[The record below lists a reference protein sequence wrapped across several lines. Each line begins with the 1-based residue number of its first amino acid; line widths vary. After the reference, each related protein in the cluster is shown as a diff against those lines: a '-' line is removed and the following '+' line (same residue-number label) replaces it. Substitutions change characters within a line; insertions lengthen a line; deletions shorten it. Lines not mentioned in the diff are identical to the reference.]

1 MTPVLGRRALNRATL
16 ERQMLLRRT
25 QISVTAAV
33 EHLVGMQAQTPHTWY
48 LGLWSRLAGF
58 QPSDASA
65 LLESGSLV
73 RIVLMRGTIHLV
85 TPIDAAALRPLVQPV
100 LDRDLATNTL
110 HSKPLAGLDFSS
122 LAAVGE
128 SLLASSAMTA
138 KQLGSALSPHFPSCP
153 PASLA
158 YAIRNLLPLIQVPP
172 RGLWGRSGPIA
183 HRVLTASGTL
193 SLPSLVLRYLG
204 AFGPA
209 SVLDVQKW
217 CGLTRL
223 SSVMDELRPQLMV
236 FRDSSGRELFDL
248 PSSCRPDPETP
259 APVRFLYDFDNV
271 LLSHADRSRVLTEDF
286 YRQERPRRNF
296 APQVVLVDGFSA
308 AEWSLSEGVLSVR
321 PYRGLDWDSV
331 AAEGLLMPGVES
343 VVFEGSAGFSA

>member
-16 ERQMLLRRT
+16 ERQMLLQRK
-25 QISVTAAV
+25 QISVTRAV

-48 LGLWSRLAGF
+48 LGLWSRLDGF
-58 QPSDASA
+58 HPSHASS
-65 LLESGSLV
+65 LLEAGELV

-85 TPIDAAALRPLVQPV
+85 TPSDAASLRPLVQPV
-100 LDRDLATNTL
+100 LDRDLATNSL
-110 HSKPLAGLDFSS
+110 HSKPLVGLDFSE
-122 LAAVGE
+122 LATAGRE
-128 SLLASSAMTA
+128 LLASSAMTA
-138 KQLGSALSPHFPSCP
+138 KQLGAALSSQFPSRS

-158 YAIRNLLPLIQVPP
+158 YAIRNLLPLVQVPP

-183 HRVLTASGTL
+183 HRVLSSTGSS
-193 SLPSLVLRYLG
+193 SLEQMILRYLG

-209 SVLDVQKW
+209 SILDVQKW

-223 SSVMDELRPQLMV
+223 GEVVDQLRSQLVV
-236 FRDSSGRELFDL
+236 FRDSDGRELFDL
-248 PSSCRPDPETP
+248 PSAPRPDPETP
-259 APVRFLYDFDNV
+259 APPRFLYDFDNV

-308 AEWSLSEGVLSVR
+308 AEWSLEDDVLTVR
-321 PYRGLDWDSV
+321 PYRGLDWEAV
-331 AAEGLLMPGVES
+331 EAEGLLMPGVRS
-343 VVFEGSAGFSA
+343 VRRVGSV

>member
-16 ERQMLLRRT
+16 ERQMLLQRK
-25 QISVTAAV
+25 QISVTAAI

-58 QPSDASA
+58 QPPDASA
-65 LLESGSLV
+65 LLEDGSLV

-85 TPIDAAALRPLVQPV
+85 TPSDAAALRPLVQPL
-100 LDRDLATNTL
+100 LDRDLTTNTL
-110 HSKPLAGLDFSS
+110 HSKPLAGLNLSE
-122 LAAVGE
+122 LAEAGR
-128 SLLASSAMTA
+128 SLLASSPMTA
-138 KQLGSALSPHFPSCP
+138 KQLGAALASQFPSSSP
-153 PASLA
+153 SSLA
-158 YAIRNLLPLIQVPP
+158 YAIRNLLPLVQVPP

-183 HRVLTASGTL
+183 HSVLSASGTMSL
-193 SLPSLVLRYLG
+193 SQMVLRYLG

-209 SVLDVQKW
+209 SVMDVQKW

-223 SSVMDELRPQLMV
+223 NEVIDSLRPELLV
-236 FRDSSGRELFDL
+236 FQDSSGRELFDL
-248 PSSCRPDPETP
+248 PSAPRPSPETP

-286 YRQERPRRNF
+286 YRQERPRRNY

-308 AEWSLSEGVLSVR
+308 AEWDLADGVLSIR
-321 PYRGLDWDSV
+321 PYGEVDWDAV
-331 AAEGLLMPGVES
+331 EAEGLLMPGVES
-343 VVFEGSAGFSA
+343 VRRVP